1 MLDITFSSAEEGIAK
16 LKKAVS
22 IRNQMGG
29 ALYFNI
35 LEDDCL
41 KLADKLSAAGV
52 DKNLIASIGGW
63 GLKS

>member
-1 MLDITFSSAEEGIAK
+1 MLDTTFTTPEEGIEK
-16 LKKAVS
+16 LKKAVN
-22 IRNQMGG
+22 IRNQMGS

-35 LEDDCL
+35 CEDECL

-63 GLKS
+63 ELKS

>member
-1 MLDITFSSAEEGIAK
+1 MLDITFSSEEEGIEK

-22 IRNQMGG
+22 VRNQMGG

-35 LEDDCL
+35 CEEDCL
-41 KLADKLSAAGV
+41 RLADNLSAVGV
-52 DKNLIASIGGW
+52 DKNIIASIGGW

>member
-1 MLDITFSSAEEGIAK
+1 MLDIDFQTTDEGIEK

-35 LEDDCL
+35 CEEDCL
-41 KLADKLSAAGV
+41 RLADALTAKGV
-52 DKNLIASIGGW
+52 DKDLIAGIGDW
-63 GLKS
+63 ERRR

>member
-1 MLDITFSSAEEGIAK
+1 MLDTSFSAPEDGIEK
-16 LKKAVS
+16 LKKAVG

-35 LEDDCL
+35 CEDECL

-63 GLKS
+63 ELRS